1 MSRSENGNESSL
13 VASFRKL
20 IDDQEIKLRQLRE
33 DRRNAYERIAE
44 MDAEEIEILLSIS
57 RMKEIINEEERI

>member
-20 IDDQEIKLRQLRE
+20 IDNQELKLRQLRE

-44 MDAEEIEILLSIS
+44 IDAEEIEVLLSIS
-57 RMKEIINEEERI
+57 RMKEIIGDEERI

>member
-20 IDDQEIKLRQLRE
+20 IDNQELKLRQLRE

>member
-44 MDAEEIEILLSIS
+44 IDAEEIEVLLSIS
-57 RMKEIINEEERI
+57 RMKEILDDGERI

>member
-20 IDDQEIKLRQLRE
+20 IDNQEIKLRQLRE

-44 MDAEEIEILLSIS
+44 IDAEEIEVLLSIS

>member
-1 MSRSENGNESSL
+1 MSRSENGIESSL

-20 IDDQEIKLRQLRE
+20 IDNQEIKLRQLRE

>member
-1 MSRSENGNESSL
+1 MSRSENGNESGL

>member
-1 MSRSENGNESSL
+1 MRRSENGNESSL

-44 MDAEEIEILLSIS
+44 IDAEEIEVLLSIS
-57 RMKEIINEEERI
+57 RMKEIIDDEERI